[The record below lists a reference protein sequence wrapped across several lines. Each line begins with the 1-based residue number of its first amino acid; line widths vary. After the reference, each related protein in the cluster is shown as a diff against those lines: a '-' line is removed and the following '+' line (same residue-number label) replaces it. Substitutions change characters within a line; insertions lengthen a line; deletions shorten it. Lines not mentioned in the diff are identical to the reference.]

1 MVSLSFALCLFVE
14 ILAGICPPDP
24 EASGCRAQSC
34 PGDMK
39 GHLVTDPLS
48 LMPPDPKVRYRG
60 GMKRT
65 LGPQDTQKASSRAGG
80 PGQSSYLAVSK
91 GDSLQLFSIMWSNLS
106 YFCFPSDFVFQTE
119 SHYADQADLELPQA
133 PKTWDYRCV
142 SLCPETPCISKLK
155 CRNLK
160 TQTKGLS

>member
-34 PGDMK
+34 PGDME

-48 LMPPDPKVRYRG
+48 LMPPDPKVRYGG
-60 GMKRT
+60 GMQLT
-65 LGPQDTQKASSRAGG
+65 IGPQDTQKASSRAEG

-91 GDSLQLFSIMWSNLS
+91 GDSLQLLSIIWTSLS
-106 YFCFPSDFVFQTE
+106 YFSFPSDFVFQNVF
-119 SHYADQADLELPQA
+119 HYAVHADLELSQA
-133 PKTWDYRCV
+133 PKPGITDVYHHAQRPLV
-142 SLCPETPCISKLK
+142 FQ
-155 CRNLK
+155 NL
-160 TQTKGLS
+160 SA